1 MASGQPSLGTTLPLE
16 SVAAVVLGGISLFG
30 GRGSVVGVAF
40 GVLFVSILSNGL
52 NLLNVPSYTQ
62 MMVIGGALI
71 PGWPSR
77 WIRPS
82 WPRVWVG
89 EVDVTS
95 VSVTFNRRSVMQRQ
109 FRAFGKAGVAGLVA
123 SMGLI
128 LLVGQPANAADKIGV
143 SMPNIKGPWFT
154 CQVLYGISDEAKKL
168 GYDVV
173 IQDAGGYAN
182 VDKQVS
188 QFQNLVVQNV
198 AAILIDPANPASF
211 NGAVKQA
218 GAAKI
223 PVIGAGSPI
232 VASDVEASA
241 AASSS
246 HCNVGHE
253 LAKGAKTLLPNGGTI
268 AVLAGPAGAFWASD
282 RLRCFKEDIAG
293 TNLKI
298 VAEQTSEQDP
308 AVALSLANDFLQ
320 RFPGRGS
327 TSLYGADDT
336 YGGGAGARGPG
347 RAEMRQGQS
356 NVRRARRGSRR
367 DDASRLR

>member
-1 MASGQPSLGTTLPLE
+1 
-16 SVAAVVLGGISLFG
+16 
-30 GRGSVVGVAF
+30 
-40 GVLFVSILSNGL
+40 
-52 NLLNVPSYTQ
+52 
-62 MMVIGGALI
+62 
-71 PGWPSR
+71 
-77 WIRPS
+77 
-82 WPRVWVG
+82 
-89 EVDVTS
+89 
-95 VSVTFNRRSVMQRQ
+95 MQRQ
-109 FRAFGKAGVAGLVA
+109 YCAFGKAGLAGMVA
-123 SMGLI
+123 SMGLM
-128 LLVGQPANAADKIGV
+128 LLVGQPANAADKVGV

-154 CQVLYGISDEAKKL
+154 PVLYGISDEAKKL

-173 IQDAGGYAN
+173 IQDAGGYGN

-188 QFQNLVVQNV
+188 QFQNLVVQKV
-198 AAILIDPANPASF
+198 VAILIDPANPASF

-232 VASDVEASA
+232 VASDVEANA

-253 LAKGAKTLLPNGGTI
+253 LAKGAKALLPNGGTI

-320 RFPGRGS
+320 RFPKVDM
-327 TSLYGADDT
+327 LYGADDT
-336 YGGGAGARGPG
+336 YGVGAARAAQGAQKCGKVKVMFAVLGEAAEEMMRAGCADYIVAQQPVVIG
-347 RAEMRQGQS
+347 RSA
-356 NVRRARRGSRR
+356 VRMM
-367 DDASRLR
+367 DALVKGKPLEKKKDEVPLIPVTMANLNSLDKSGMQAPKGWTP